1 MTITTVKKLYKT
13 CGKVRVRTRRV
24 QLDEL
29 EEVMVMG
36 LGVRSAI
43 YYADTLAFEV
53 MEIIDCLRAS
63 GLVSDSTKVDVVSV
77 EAYEFWLTMVLDA
90 EIDPDTESKLE
101 HKFTVESDGEKQL
114 IRVFIKLD

>member
-1 MTITTVKKLYKT
+1 MTIPTVKELYRT
-13 CGKVRVRTRRV
+13 CGKVRV

-29 EEVMVMG
+29 EEVMG
-36 LGVRSAI
+36 LGARSAI

-53 MEIIDCLRAS
+53 MEIIDCLRA
-63 GLVSDSTKVDVVSV
+63 GQLVSDSTKVDVVSV

-101 HKFTVESDGEKQL
+101 HEFTVESDGEKQL
-114 IRVFIKLD
+114 ISVFIKLD